1 MTVIA
6 LGSVFGVGA
15 LLWILWPLVRRG
27 GAAALGT
34 DDTGD
39 DLAERTL
46 LLYQE
51 LEEIDLER
59 EQGDLT
65 ADEYAALREAQKRRV
80 LTLLEQR
87 QREAVALGD
96 AAASENADALS
107 DAIEQEVLR
116 IRARRRGERA
126 SPAGQDAPARGLH
139 WLWLGV
145 PALLVL
151 VAFGVIFQLYR
162 SSARTLTE
170 QTPIAQVD
178 AASLVGFASV
188 APGRVLLATT
198 GGIEESR
205 DGGRTWTAHALGAAP
220 RALAVSPAGSNAY
233 VVTAAGAHA
242 SADAGRTW
250 QAIPAALP
258 GAEVLAAAV
267 NPYAPTE
274 VYASFA
280 DAGLHRSRDGGASWE
295 PVSTPDNERIVAIFV
310 GGVPPLLFIA
320 GESGNVRVS
329 SDEGATWRAAS
340 GAVTMAL
347 RGPVRALVGAPD
359 ASVLYAASHTGLY
372 MSTSA
377 GQTWVDL
384 PLRKPLAAVAVDP
397 ADARTV
403 LAVTESGAV
412 YRSADGGIAWRDE

>member
-87 QREAVALGD
+87 QREAGALSD
-96 AAASENADALS
+96 TAESDNADALS

-170 QTPIAQVD
+170 QTPIARVE
-178 AASLVGFASV
+178 AAALVGFASV
-188 APGRVLLATT
+188 APGRVLLAAAD
-198 GGIEESR
+198 GMQESR
-205 DGGRTWTAHALGAAP
+205 DGGRTWTAHALDAAP

-233 VVTAAGAHA
+233 VFTAAGAHA

-280 DAGLHRSRDGGASWE
+280 DAGLHRSRDGGSTWE

-329 SDEGATWRAAS
+329 SDAGATWRAAS

-347 RGPVRALVGAPD
+347 RGPVRALAGAPD

-403 LAVTESGAV
+403 LAVTESGEV